1 MVYPIHPFPAR
12 MAPELAI
19 ARLRKLPP
27 QSIVLDPMAGSGT
40 VIRHALEA
48 GHQAIGFDLDPLAVL
63 MSGVWT
69 SQVQDQSVEA
79 LFNEVLSEA
88 RSLNPESIALPW
100 IDANQET
107 REFVNFWFAERQQLD
122 LRRLAYVLWQ
132 LDRPYVRREKRLA
145 ANVLRI
151 ALSRV
156 IIVKDNGASL
166 ARDVSHSRPH
176 KVAESST
183 FDVFVGVE
191 RAVRHIRQRLLQSP
205 LQATGRV
212 SIGDARLMNNIR
224 SSAIDSV
231 ITSPPYLNAIDY
243 MRGHRL
249 SLVWLGYPLSDLR
262 QIRSSSIGAERAPDE
277 KEPNLSE
284 NISEVMAPLD
294 LLSSRH
300 AAMVKR
306 YAGDI
311 YRMMLEIARVLKST
325 GKAILV
331 VGNSC
336 LQNTSVQ
343 NSAGVAKAAS
353 IVGLR
358 LVHLAARELPSQSRY
373 LPIPTHSHNPLGRR
387 IRTEVVMTF
396 KPA

>member
-1 MVYPIHPFPAR
+1 
-12 MAPELAI
+12 
-19 ARLRKLPP
+19 
-27 QSIVLDPMAGSGT
+27 MAGSGT

-63 MSGVWT
+63 MSRVWT
-69 SQVQDQSVEA
+69 SQVRDQLVET
-79 LFNEVLSEA
+79 LFAEVLAEA
-88 RSLNPESIALPW
+88 RSLNPESITLPW
-100 IDANQET
+100 IDADQET
-107 REFVNFWFAERQQLD
+107 REFVNFWFAEQQQLD
-122 LRRLAYVLWQ
+122 LRRLAYVLWE
-132 LDRPYVRREKRLA
+132 LDRSYVRREKRLA

-156 IIVKDNGASL
+156 IIVKENGASL

-183 FDVFVGVE
+183 FDVFLGVE
-191 RAVRHIRQRLLQSP
+191 RAVRHIRQRLSESP
-205 LQATGRV
+205 LQTTGCV
-212 SIGDARLMNNIR
+212 SIGDARSMKDVR
-224 SSAIDSV
+224 DSAIDSV

-249 SLVWLGYPLSDLR
+249 SLVWLGYQLSDLR

-277 KEPNLSE
+277 KKESHLFESICE
-284 NISEVMAPLD
+284 AMVPLD
-294 LLSSRH
+294 VLSSRH
-300 AAMVKR
+300 GGMVKR

-311 YRMMLEIARVLKST
+311 YQMMLEIARVLKST

-336 LQNTSVQ
+336 LQNSFVQ

-353 IVGLR
+353 MVGLR
-358 LVHLAARELPSQSRY
+358 LVHLAARDLPSHSRY
-373 LPIPTHSHNPLGRR
+373 LPIPMQSHKPLGKRM
-387 IRTEVVMTF
+387 RTEVVMTF
-396 KPA
+396 KSA